1 MHVLITGCS
10 TGIGRAAVEAF
21 ARAGHQ
27 VSATARN
34 LAAIEDLRS
43 GNVQVLRLDLTD
55 RDSMPAAVEAAR
67 RWAPLDVLVNNAGY
81 GQAGPLTELSQEE
94 WLEQFQTNVFGLME
108 LTRLVTNGPGG
119 MIERRGGRIIM
130 ITSVVAH
137 VATPFSGA
145 YCATKFALRAIS
157 DTLRLE
163 LAPFGIR
170 VVQVEP
176 GPIRTRFA
184 DNSLARAAGLLSR
197 RDTPYEFLRSAIEG
211 RARRSQVGAA
221 PASSVADAILRAAV
235 ARRPATRYP
244 VTWQTR
250 ALKLVRSLFPERAL
264 DLILARVFGLPT
276 KPRP

>member
-10 TGIGRAAVEAF
+10 AGIGRAAVETF

-34 LAAIEDLRS
+34 LAAIENLRS
-43 GNVQVLRLDLTD
+43 GNVRVLRLDVTD
-55 RDSMPAAVEAAR
+55 RESMRAAVEAAR
-67 RWAPLDVLVNNAGY
+67 CWAPLDVLVNNAGY

-108 LTRLVTNGPGG
+108 LTKLVTNGPGG
-119 MIERRGGRIIM
+119 MIERRGGRIVM

-163 LAPFGIR
+163 LAPFGIQ

-184 DNSLARAAGLLSR
+184 DNAAARAARLLGR
-197 RDTPYEFLRSAIEG
+197 RDTPFEFLRPAIEG
-211 RARRSQVGAA
+211 RTRRSQRGAA

-250 ALKLVRSLFPERAL
+250 ALKLTRSLLPDRAL